1 MELNSIFAVL
11 FVWDRKTKRKESRG
25 EKKIEIGY
33 VYNRLITKKFG
44 CNLHLSGKKIKLK
57 INEEKKLEFTG
68 NSRILHKYVQ
78 EGKIIC
84 GGFKLR

>member
-1 MELNSIFAVL
+1 MELNNIFAVL

-25 EKKIEIGY
+25 EKKIETRD
-33 VYNRLITKKFG
+33 VYNRLITEKSG
-44 CNLHLSGKKIKLK
+44 RNLHLSGKKIKLK
-57 INEEKKLEFTG
+57 INEEGKLEFTG

-78 EGKIIC
+78 EGKIIF